1 MCVAT
6 YNDMCL
12 ATYIYH
18 MCLASYTY
26 HMCLVRHLF
35 LEDTQLL
42 FVQDS
47 ILHMGLLVRAS
58 CVTAAVHC
66 TFDFLKRTRGRHV
79 KSTPLSLVLRES
91 PEESCALSSAGTS
104 RCFDS
109 ACTCRCF

>member
-1 MCVAT
+1 
-6 YNDMCL
+6 MCL
-12 ATYIYH
+12 ATYIND
-18 MCLASYTY
+18 
-26 HMCLVRHLF
+26 MCLVRQLF
-35 LEDTQLL
+35 LHDTTLL
-42 FVQDS
+42 ELLHTKLLLVQHS